1 MNYKYND
8 NELLYLFSEGVEEAE
23 EILFKKYVGLI
34 NKRISSFK
42 IQSRDK
48 DDFFQEG
55 MMMLVIA
62 IKTYSDRYNKTFN
75 KYFDLI
81 LQRRFIKLLK
91 KDANY
96 FYKVTLVDDYTSLPL
111 LNEPWEYEYE
121 NEINIST
128 GLFSDFEKEVFEAL
142 KKGLKPKKIAQ
153 NLKSDVKSIYNCIY
167 RLKNKI

>member
-34 NKRISSFK
+34 NKRIYSFK

-96 FYKVTLVDDYTSLPL
+96 FYKVTLVDDYTSLPV
-111 LNEPWEYEYE
+111 LNESWEYEYE
-121 NEINIST
+121 NELNIST